1 MSVSQPDGRRRAAR
15 RVGYACL
22 ALPFVAMLWVHA
34 YARSEPPL
42 FGLPFFYWYQFV
54 WVLLTPVLMA
64 VAYLLLRPKPTG
76 DGIGTAP

>member
-1 MSVSQPDGRRRAAR
+1 
-15 RVGYACL
+15 
-22 ALPFVAMLWVHA
+22 MLWVHA